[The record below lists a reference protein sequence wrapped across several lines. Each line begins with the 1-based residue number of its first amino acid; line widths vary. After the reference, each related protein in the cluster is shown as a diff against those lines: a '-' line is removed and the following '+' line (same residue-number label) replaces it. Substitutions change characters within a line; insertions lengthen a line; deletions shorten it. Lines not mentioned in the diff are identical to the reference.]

1 MKTNNIEFKKHV
13 FNYILDCINTEG
25 FEHFKYNTHKG
36 LVNFVYETFKS
47 EYQHGIKYYKNE
59 QLAFSNYLAGLPS
72 CFSVDFENYKIL
84 VLAENW
90 GSIPANSTEKQQEK
104 ILNNWFN
111 FIAANFFQLK
121 NKLDHKLNL
130 PTKYNI

>member
-1 MKTNNIEFKKHV
+1 MKTNSIEFKKHV

-25 FEHFKYNTHKG
+25 FEPFKYNTHKG

-47 EYQHGIKYYKNE
+47 EYLHGIKYYKNE
-59 QLAFSNYLAGLPS
+59 QTAFANYLAGLPS
-72 CFSVDFENYKIL
+72 CISIDFENYKIL
-84 VLAENW
+84 DLAKTW
-90 GSIPANSTEKQQEK
+90 GSIPKDATEKQEEK

-130 PTKYNI
+130 PTKYNL